1 MVRRLSAELLA
12 ETHASLGE
20 APLWD
25 AHSGNLV
32 WVDIFPGIVH
42 VTSAAGLPVATYPIG
57 HPVGSAMPADG
68 AGWLLADANGFSRL
82 HPDGRMEVVLSMLA
96 NQPDVRFNDAKCDPK
111 GRAWAG
117 TVTDDMAPGTGA
129 LYRLDP
135 GPVATKV
142 LDGLTVSNGIGWSPD
157 HRTFWFSDS
166 SDPYVRGFD
175 YDLATG
181 ELGVRRHAIE
191 ITDTAG
197 VADGLC
203 VDDEGAIWLG
213 IWGGSA
219 IHRYTPD
226 GRLDTIIEVRA
237 SQVTSCAF
245 GGATGTTL
253 FITTARIGLTPE
265 QLEGEPHAGDLFVVE
280 PGVSGPA
287 ATPWHMEAHSE

>member
-1 MVRRLSAELLA
+1 
-12 ETHASLGE
+12 
-20 APLWD
+20 
-25 AHSGNLV
+25 
-32 WVDIFPGIVH
+32 VDILSGIVH
-42 VTSAAGLPVATYPIG
+42 VMSAAGQELAAHPVG
-57 HPVGSAMPADG
+57 RSVGSAMPAADG
-68 AGWLLADANGFSRL
+68 GWLLAEAEGFSRL
-82 HPDGRMEVVLSMLA
+82 SHDGRIVPVLDVLA
-96 NQPDVRFNDAKCDPK
+96 SRPDLRFNDAKCDPK

-135 GPVATKV
+135 GPIATRV
-142 LDGLTVSNGIGWSPD
+142 LGGLTVSNGIGWSPD

-166 SDPYVRGFD
+166 ADPYVRGFD
-175 YDLATG
+175 FDLATG
-181 ELGVRRHAIE
+181 ELGARRHAIE
-191 ITDTAG
+191 IADTAG

-226 GRLDTIIEVRA
+226 GRLDTIIEVPA

-287 ATPWHMEAHSE
+287 ATPWHMEAHSG